1 VSAVVAALVAGG
13 APAWAQSGTGL
24 TLSETDFLSEIPRV
38 FSGARMPQA
47 PADSPGAVTVID
59 REMIRAS
66 GARDLADLFR
76 LVPGFQVGMSTGGR
90 PVVTYHGLSGQI
102 SQRMQVLVDG
112 RSLYAPYSFG
122 GIDWGALSISLED
135 IERIEVLRGSNSA
148 SYGAN
153 AFMSVANIIT
163 RTAAQ
168 SAGFQAQVAA
178 GSDGIRDGSFRL
190 GDGGGRWQWRLSGG
204 TKGDDGLVGRQ
215 DNRRVRFLDLRSEL
229 QLNER
234 DELTFMAGFNS
245 SRFGIGF
252 ARTPSDPERTEQTES
267 SYLLA
272 RLRRTV
278 SADHELSLTFSRTS
292 DRGQDRF
299 EIPASP
305 TQNLVVDYGRRA
317 VRSSLEY
324 QHYLELSRAWRAS
337 WGAEYRRD
345 SVKAPQLFNT
355 RSAQN
360 TESVRAYTNFE
371 WRPLPAWTFNAG
383 GLVEHDQL
391 AGTQFAPRVA
401 ANWKFTP
408 NQTLKLGYSGAFR
421 TPSLFEQRSDW
432 RFVFQGRTIDI
443 RYLSRGG
450 LEPERVRAMELAYL
464 GEWREPGLSVDAR
477 LFRERVTDLIT
488 QELYTLPPGQDQSED
503 AYDLRNADSATIS
516 GLEYQLKWR
525 PTPRALLA
533 FSHYM
538 ARRSGSEDF
547 VRRSIPAHSGSLFG
561 SYNLSEQT
569 TLSASYSWSAPIHWI
584 GERTAADAQ
593 RELGLRLA
601 HSLRLSQVRGQLAL
615 VVRHPLGNNA
625 EFRVGQRMP
634 EQAWISLSLEY

>member
-1 VSAVVAALVAGG
+1 MGLVLALWGSLPARAQPEAAL
-13 APAWAQSGTGL
+13 Q
-24 TLSETDFLSEIPRV
+24 LSETDFLSEIPRV

-59 REMIRAS
+59 RDMIRAS

-76 LVPGFQVGMSTGGR
+76 LVPGFQVGMSSGGR

-112 RSLYAPYSFG
+112 RSLYAPYAFG
-122 GIDWGALSISLED
+122 GIDWSALSISLDD

-168 SAGFQAQVAA
+168 SEGFQAQVGA
-178 GSDGIRDGSFRL
+178 GTDGIRDSAFRL

-204 TKGDDGLVGRQ
+204 TKSDEGLVGRR
-215 DNRRVRFLDLRSEL
+215 DDRRVRFLDLRSEV

-234 DELTFMAGFNS
+234 DELSVMAGVNA
-245 SRFGIGF
+245 SRLGIGF
-252 ARTPSDPERTEQTES
+252 PRAPSDPERFEETES

-278 SADHELSLTFSRTS
+278 SADHEVSVTLSRTS
-292 DRGQDRF
+292 DRGEDSF
-299 EIPASP
+299 EIPAAPGRS
-305 TQNLVVDYGRRA
+305 LLVDYGRRA

-324 QHYLELSRAWRAS
+324 QHYLELSRDWRAS
-337 WGAEYRRD
+337 WGAGYRHD

-355 RSAQN
+355 QRAQ
-360 TESVRAYTNFE
+360 TSESVRAYANFE
-371 WRPLPAWTFNAG
+371 WRPLPAWTFNVG

-391 AGTQFAPRVA
+391 GGTQFAPRLV
-401 ANWKFTP
+401 ANWKFAP
-408 NQTLKLGYSGAFR
+408 DQAVKLGYSEAFR

-432 RFVFQGRTIDI
+432 RFVFEGRTIDI

-450 LEPERVRAMELAYL
+450 LEPEQVRAVELAYL
-464 GEWREPGLSVDAR
+464 GEWRQHGLSVDAR
-477 LFRERVTDLIT
+477 LFRERVTRLIT
-488 QELYTLPPGQDQSED
+488 QELYKLPPGQDQSED
-503 AYDLRNADSATIS
+503 AYDLRNADAATIT
-516 GLEYQLKWR
+516 GLEYQVRWR
-525 PTPRALLA
+525 PTSRHLLA
-533 FSHYM
+533 FSHYL

-547 VRRSIPAHSGSLFG
+547 VRASIPAHSGSLFV
-561 SYNLSEQT
+561 SYALTERT
-569 TLSASYSWSAPIHWI
+569 TLGASYTFSAPIHWI
-584 GERTAADAQ
+584 GEKQAADPQ
-593 RELGLRLA
+593 REIGLRLA
-601 HSLRLSQVRGQLAL
+601 HTVQLGPARGQLA
-615 VVRHPLGNNA
+615 VVARHPVGRGA
-625 EFRVGQRMP
+625 EFRPGQRLS
-634 EQAWISLSLEY
+634 EQAWITFSVEY

>member
-1 VSAVVAALVAGG
+1 MALALTLWGLS
-13 APAWAQSGTGL
+13 PAWAQSGVGL
-24 TLSETDFLSEIPRV
+24 QLSETDFLSEIPRV

-59 REMIRAS
+59 RDMIRAS

-76 LVPGFQVGMSTGGR
+76 LVPGFQVGMSSGGR

-122 GIDWGALSISLED
+122 GIDWSALSISLDD
-135 IERIEVLRGSNSA
+135 IERIEVMRGSNSA

-168 SAGFQAQVAA
+168 SAGFQAQVAG
-178 GSDGIRDGSFRL
+178 GSDGIRDGAFRL
-190 GDGGGRWQWRLSGG
+190 GGGGGRWQWRLSGG
-204 TKGDDGLVGRQ
+204 SKSDDGLVGRL
-215 DNRRVRFLDLRSEL
+215 DDRRVRFLDLRSEL

-234 DELTFMAGFNS
+234 DELTVMAGANS

-252 ARTPSDPERTEQTES
+252 PRTPADPERFEETES

-278 SADHELSLTFSRTS
+278 SADHELSFTFSRTN

-355 RSAQN
+355 RQAQN
-360 TESVRAYTNFE
+360 TESVRAYANFE

-391 AGTQFAPRVA
+391 AGTQFAPRLV
-401 ANWKFTP
+401 ANWKFAP
-408 NQTLKLGYSGAFR
+408 NQTVKLGYSGAFR

-432 RFVFQGRTIDI
+432 RFVFQGKTIDI

-450 LEPERVRAMELAYL
+450 LQPERVRAMELAYL
-464 GEWREPGLSVDAR
+464 GEWREQGLSVDAR

-488 QELYTLPPGQDQSED
+488 QELYKLPPGQDQSED
-503 AYDLRNADSATIS
+503 AYDLRNADSATIT
-516 GLEYQLKWR
+516 GLEYQIKWR
-525 PTPRALLA
+525 PTSRHLVA

-538 ARRSGSEDF
+538 ARRSGSADF
-547 VRRSIPAHSGSLFG
+547 VRDAIPAHSGSLF
-561 SYNLSEQT
+561 
-569 TLSASYSWSAPIHWI
+569 ASYALTERTVLGASYTWSAPIHWI
-584 GERTAADAQ
+584 GEKTAADAQ
-593 RELGLRLA
+593 REVGLRLA
-601 HSLRLSQVRGQLAL
+601 HSMRLGPARGQLAL
-615 VVRHPLGNNA
+615 SVRHPVGSGN
-625 EFRVGQRMP
+625 EFRLGQRLP
-634 EQAWISLSLEY
+634 EQAWVSFSVEY